1 MWRSVTWA
9 RSIAFLSCAMVSA
22 VGEPEPLSPIKL
34 ISVPYGSDGRPI
46 RDAVAKTSTTAQITC
61 GKVVET
67 QFLDASSFGF
77 SDSYADPRLSLRG
90 RAPVVFESGP
100 LDVRVWTS
108 AQGLPANKIRALR
121 QTRDGFLW
129 LGTVGGLVRFDG
141 SKFETFDEANTP
153 EMRRHGSVGRVLH
166 EDDEGSLWIGTK
178 RGMLRRKGNAFVPFE
193 GQEAMRGRLINAI
206 IDRTPMGL
214 WIAHDGGVCRLD
226 ESGVT
231 DLELEDVGRPLCLLE
246 EGASTLWIGSSL
258 NLFEC
263 NRSDFRIERSIF
275 LEAYDSDVSGKT
287 TDLMLDRRNQ
297 LWIARRKGVWRLDAA
312 RQRLSKI
319 EALPKPSSEP
329 GQSRFA
335 SDHLGRIWATNSYG
349 EGIGVF
355 QATSPSGRWI
365 ELPGLTATYAMH
377 VCADGAAWIG
387 TREGLLR
394 VRGQAF
400 GSVRIEAN
408 TAALNA
414 PIHAITQT
422 PDGRLW
428 FRTPSSFGSWSG
440 KTLWVCHQTGGHYRF
455 WPIAV
460 SGESA
465 WTAHSQGGIFKLPNY
480 LETPIADTSI
490 DPEYSEIGAVSRLVS
505 GSLDSLWICAEAG
518 LYRLWCQDSRL
529 ERVAN
534 TDGLVI
540 NVMHETEAGSFWVG
554 GPQGL
559 RCLKDGKLVAVE
571 LGNGEHIE
579 ITAMFRSRDGQFWV
593 GTVRG
598 LAVYDER
605 TSALRFFDESIN
617 LPKTSI
623 SGIFEDDR
631 GRIWLNHDA
640 GVSSV
645 AITDLDQSKRDF
657 QDWCDVTTF
666 GVSDGLPGLNT
677 SPYESTVVRGN
688 DGRLWFVKDRGLAV
702 VDSFNATS
710 AQRPIIHLEEV
721 TSDNLPVVLGA
732 ETQTKFRAPS
742 RLSFRF
748 SVASLQSSGE
758 AMVQYQLENH
768 DLTWQDAGKSR
779 QVTYDY
785 LGPDDYR
792 FRIRARNHRG
802 LWSHESEGFD
812 ARSEEPAVDSP

>member
-1 MWRSVTWA
+1 
-9 RSIAFLSCAMVSA
+9 
-22 VGEPEPLSPIKL
+22 
-34 ISVPYGSDGRPI
+34 
-46 RDAVAKTSTTAQITC
+46 
-61 GKVVET
+61 
-67 QFLDASSFGF
+67 
-77 SDSYADPRLSLRG
+77 
-90 RAPVVFESGP
+90 
-100 LDVRVWTS
+100 
-108 AQGLPANKIRALR
+108 
-121 QTRDGFLW
+121 
-129 LGTVGGLVRFDG
+129 
-141 SKFETFDEANTP
+141 
-153 EMRRHGSVGRVLH
+153 
-166 EDDEGSLWIGTK
+166 
-178 RGMLRRKGNAFVPFE
+178 
-193 GQEAMRGRLINAI
+193 
-206 IDRTPMGL
+206 
-214 WIAHDGGVCRLD
+214 
-226 ESGVT
+226 
-231 DLELEDVGRPLCLLE
+231 
-246 EGASTLWIGSSL
+246 
-258 NLFEC
+258 
-263 NRSDFRIERSIF
+263 
-275 LEAYDSDVSGKT
+275 
-287 TDLMLDRRNQ
+287 MLDRRNQ

-802 LWSHESEGFD
+802 LWSHESEGFAFGVYLPFWKTKRFAVIVSALLIGFIVWYLRRTKQRID
-812 ARSEEPAVDSP
+812 AASHEQREQLVASLHDELGPRIAQWCLRHGRDGEKDEIWHAYRETLAGMRSEVDSVLGLRDMIATQASALLGDTSLALRFKFSDEITEGPIDRRLGPELSAMIGEALTNVLRHANATKVTVGMRLHGRRIFVQVEDNGQGFGRSCTQGNGLRHFHRRCQRLGGGCAIASEPGRGTTVTWTLPISRSRIGKLLGVSL